1 MCLEV
6 CLSEGHCL
14 GVNAEIQSLPEQE
27 RNSSDRGLEMG
38 GGGGKRDRP
47 YYDSPPFYII

>member
-38 GGGGKRDRP
+38 GGGVKGGAALL
-47 YYDSPPFYII
+47 